1 MYICQIYDRHQHAGV
16 IVLLYFRTKAEA
28 DHISVR
34 MRRLA
39 LLLEAQ
45 LLLVTGSTIK
55 QNLVCLVCSSHLG
68 KDGRNHVKNLPV
80 CTSFSTLIMSVLHIS
95 KHYCLHNMLFLCNF
109 VSTGKRIQDA
119 IVAVSKART
128 ASRQL
133 YRNKYL

>member
-16 IVLLYFRTKAEA
+16 IVLLYFEPKQRLTN
-28 DHISVR
+28 VW

-39 LLLEAQ
+39 LLLEVQ

-95 KHYCLHNMLFLCNF
+95 KHYCLHNMLFLCYF